1 LTEQR
6 IEIRRLTRAELPA
19 SFALSEFAFQY
30 EMTAEEREERLLTA
44 NPLQTWGYWIDGK
57 LASKLTILDH
67 HTWIGG
73 RLYAMG
79 GIASVATWPEYRRQ
93 GQVGKLLRHAL
104 LTMKEQGQTISF
116 LAPFDYSFYRRY
128 GWEALT
134 EYRKYSI
141 ETAKL
146 SGVFQSGPGRVERVQ
161 AEPSVVGPV
170 YEAYAKSYNG
180 MLQRADSYWHEQ
192 VFKKKKGT
200 VAVYCDA
207 ACEARGYVLYQVRE
221 RVCKVHELVAL
232 DEEAYA
238 SLWKFIAD
246 HDSMT
251 DRVELQAPADDRLP
265 WLLPNPRFAQE
276 TVPYFMARIVDVAGF
291 VRQYPFLPGDAARF
305 RLRVRDGNAG
315 WNDGLFLVHIG
326 ADGAADARK
335 LDDGAEPA
343 ADFELEADIQTLST
357 LLVGYQPAD
366 WLHRTGRLGGD
377 AAAVRA
383 LAARL
388 PRRTTYLADF
398 F

>member
-1 LTEQR
+1 
-6 IEIRRLTRAELPA
+6 
-19 SFALSEFAFQY
+19 
-30 EMTAEEREERLLTA
+30 
-44 NPLQTWGYWIDGK
+44 
-57 LASKLTILDH
+57 
-67 HTWIGG
+67 
-73 RLYAMG
+73 
-79 GIASVATWPEYRRQ
+79 
-93 GQVGKLLRHAL
+93 
-104 LTMKEQGQTISF
+104 
-116 LAPFDYSFYRRY
+116 
-128 GWEALT
+128 
-134 EYRKYSI
+134 
-141 ETAKL
+141 
-146 SGVFQSGPGRVERVQ
+146 
-161 AEPSVVGPV
+161 
-170 YEAYAKSYNG
+170 

-192 VFKKKKGT
+192 VFKKKKGP
-200 VAVYCDA
+200 VAVYYDA
-207 ACEARGYVLYQVRE
+207 AGEARGYALYQVRE
-221 RVCKVHELVAL
+221 RVCKVHELIAL

-246 HDSMT
+246 HDSMM

-291 VRQYPFLPGDAARF
+291 VRQYPFVPGDPVRF

-326 ADGAADARK
+326 EDGAADVHEP
-335 LDDGAEPA
+335 DGEAEAA

-357 LLVGYQPAD
+357 LLVGYRPAD

-388 PRRTTYLADF
+388 SRRTTYLADF